1 MVIADAQSPGW
12 LHTLGQ
18 IAGTILLAELLIV
31 LLIVAALMAG
41 FAFAAVW
48 VHRHVV
54 PVLREYTPRA
64 QQAMAV
70 AQTSS
75 DKVVRGIA
83 EFYGRRQAVETGVRV
98 LLFGKQAARHAH
110 EDERIHVAEEMQ
122 RISAG
127 EEPGLPGPENGY
139 TPHPHRETDAAAA
152 GYSRARAVES
162 DYDDDT
168 RPRLSDARHDS
179 NGHNG
184 HNGHNGDYTRA
195 DTLAGNAG

>member
-18 IAGTILLAELLIV
+18 IAGTILLVELLLV
-31 LLIVAALMAG
+31 LVIVAALMVG
-41 FAFAAVW
+41 FAVAAVW

-64 QQAMAV
+64 QQAMSV

-98 LLFGKQAARHAH
+98 LLFGKQIVRRAH

-152 GYSRARAVES
+152 GYSRARAIES
-162 DYDDDT
+162 DHDDVQRPLSDT
-168 RPRLSDARHDS
+168 RA
-179 NGHNG
+179 NGHTGYNG
-184 HNGHNGDYTRA
+184 HTGDHTRA

>member
-1 MVIADAQSPGW
+1 MVIADAQSPNW
-12 LHTLGQ
+12 LHTLAQ
-18 IAGTILLAELLIV
+18 IASTILLAELLIV
-31 LLIVAALMAG
+31 LLIVAALMIG
-41 FAFAAVW
+41 FAIAAVW
-48 VHRHVV
+48 TDRQVM

-64 QQAMAV
+64 QEAMTV
-70 AQTSS
+70 AHTSS

-98 LLFGKQAARHAH
+98 LLFGRQAAQRAR

-152 GYSRARAVES
+152 GYSRARAIEA
-162 DYDDDT
+162 DHDDVQRPVSDT
-168 RPRLSDARHDS
+168 RS
-179 NGHNG
+179 NGHTG
-184 HNGHNGDYTRA
+184 H
-195 DTLAGNAG
+195 

>member
-1 MVIADAQSPGW
+1 MVIADAQSPNW
-12 LHTLGQ
+12 LHTLAQ
-18 IAGTILLAELLIV
+18 IASTILLAELLIV
-31 LLIVAALMAG
+31 LLIVAALMIG
-41 FAFAAVW
+41 FAIAAVW
-48 VHRHVV
+48 TDRQVM

-64 QQAMAV
+64 QEAMTV
-70 AQTSS
+70 AHTSS

-98 LLFGKQAARHAH
+98 LLFGRQAAQRAR

-152 GYSRARAVES
+152 GYSRARTVER
-162 DYDDDT
+162 DHEDGEDREGMPPRQGDARQNGRNGGYPPTDT
-168 RPRLSDARHDS
+168 R
-179 NGHNG
+179 
-184 HNGHNGDYTRA
+184 T
-195 DTLAGNAG
+195 GNAG

>member
-18 IAGTILLAELLIV
+18 IAGTILLVELLLV
-31 LLIVAALMAG
+31 LVIVAALMVG
-41 FAFAAVW
+41 FAVAAVW
-48 VHRHVV
+48 AHRHVV

-64 QQAMAV
+64 QQAMSV

-98 LLFGKQAARHAH
+98 LLFGKQVVRHAH

-152 GYSRARAVES
+152 GYSRARAIEA
-162 DYDDDT
+162 DHDDVQRPVSDT
-168 RPRLSDARHDS
+168 RS
-179 NGHNG
+179 NGHTG
-184 HNGHNGDYTRA
+184 HNGHNGDHTRA

>member
-18 IAGTILLAELLIV
+18 IASTILLVELLLV
-31 LLIVAALMAG
+31 LVIVAALMVG
-41 FAFAAVW
+41 FAVAAVW
-48 VHRHVV
+48 THRHVV

-64 QQAMAV
+64 QQAMSV

-98 LLFGKQAARHAH
+98 LLFGKRAARRAH
-110 EDERIHVAEEMQ
+110 ENERIHVAEEMQ

-152 GYSRARAVES
+152 GYSRARAIET
-162 DYDDDT
+162 DDDDDVQ
-168 RPRLSDARHDS
+168 RPLSDTRS
-179 NGHNG
+179 NGHTGHNG
-184 HNGHNGDYTRA
+184 HNSDYTRA